1 MRRMLRRLHTRVRS
15 DAEYVSLLQQRLPSL
30 FQASLHQFAPMWTA
44 TADVVAEATLSQP
57 QNMLDL
63 ASGAAAEPALTLA
76 RRFSGATVVASDSE
90 AGVLEMAAL
99 RVSEERLADQVEL
112 QQIDMF
118 DLVALGGS
126 DGDAAIADV
135 VTCSLGLFMLPPAD
149 HELGLRGVRKL
160 LRPGGLLVAT
170 VWDRMA
176 LMELGGRCV
185 AKALGRAEPLE
196 LPYDPTCLG
205 HGRADAVL
213 RAAGFKLLDGAGDSA
228 GVARGHNQTHTLQ
241 LDLGSVEMDD
251 AWMLGLLS
259 FQGTLAAVQQ
269 QQQQQPQ
276 QPQPGVQVGG
286 VYERARLAFREEA
299 QAAGWIEAQS
309 RNVVVRGLDYRVLVG
324 RRPL

>member
-1 MRRMLRRLHTRVRS
+1 
-15 DAEYVSLLQQRLPSL
+15 
-30 FQASLHQFAPMWTA
+30 MWTA

-149 HELGLRGVRKL
+149 HELCLRGVRKL

-176 LMELGGRCV
+176 LMELGG
-185 AKALGRAEPLE
+185 
-196 LPYDPTCLG
+196 
-205 HGRADAVL
+205 
-213 RAAGFKLLDGAGDSA
+213 
-228 GVARGHNQTHTLQ
+228 
-241 LDLGSVEMDD
+241 
-251 AWMLGLLS
+251 
-259 FQGTLAAVQQ
+259 
-269 QQQQQPQ
+269 
-276 QPQPGVQVGG
+276 
-286 VYERARLAFREEA
+286 
-299 QAAGWIEAQS
+299 
-309 RNVVVRGLDYRVLVG
+309 
-324 RRPL
+324 